1 MFEEGLNREEKLLIW
16 MRRNGLSYA
25 ALGKLLAIT
34 RMSALRLCKA
44 PRINSMRHG
53 QLSQLG
59 IPYDLLPTLEDR
71 PRGRRPCKICA

>member
-16 MRRNGLSYA
+16 MRRNRLSYA

-44 PRINSMRHG
+44 PRISSARHG
-53 QLSQLG
+53 QLPQLG
-59 IPYDLLPTLEDR
+59 IPYDLLPLAEDR
-71 PRGRRPCKICA
+71 PRGRRPYRA